1 MKVFND
7 LIKKVPSFLVVFV
20 LVPFYNILFCVNC
33 SESTYA
39 ELVQNM
45 KIAVKVMKATEETS
59 ITSTTSGSELFL
71 KVIGSIVDKRR
82 DEVRAQS

>member
-1 MKVFND
+1 MKVLND
-7 LIKKVPSFLVVFV
+7 LIKKVPSFLVVF
-20 LVPFYNILFCVNC
+20 LLFPFYNILFCVNC

-71 KVIGSIVDKRR
+71 KVIGSIGDKRR
-82 DEVRAQS
+82 DEVRS

>member
-20 LVPFYNILFCVNC
+20 PVPFYNILFCVNC

-45 KIAVKVMKATEETS
+45 NIAVKVMKATEETS

-71 KVIGSIVDKRR
+71 KVIGNIGDKRR
-82 DEVRAQS
+82 DEVRS